1 MRPRRTSARAADC
14 LLKLVLW
21 GVLGAGICHAQS
33 TLIFASNYDLALTVN
48 GELSR
53 SRSRVEVRNE
63 HTFPIEFHKHKIHI
77 TVSAT
82 SEDQYSIN
90 LSIYEKSLGA
100 WFEISTDTISFS
112 GTYSIPVEY
121 KWSGVGVELVLAL
134 VVSPRN

>member
-1 MRPRRTSARAADC
+1 MRVADYF
-14 LLKLVLW
+14 LMVVLW
-21 GVLGAGICHAQS
+21 GVLGAGVCHAQS
-33 TLIFASNYDLALTVN
+33 TLIFASNYDLVLTVD

-63 HTFPIEFHKHKIHI
+63 HTFPIEFHKYKIHI

-82 SEDQYSIN
+82 SEDQYSVN

-100 WFEISTDTISFS
+100 WCEINTDTILFS

-121 KWSGVGVELVLAL
+121 QWSGVGVKLILAL